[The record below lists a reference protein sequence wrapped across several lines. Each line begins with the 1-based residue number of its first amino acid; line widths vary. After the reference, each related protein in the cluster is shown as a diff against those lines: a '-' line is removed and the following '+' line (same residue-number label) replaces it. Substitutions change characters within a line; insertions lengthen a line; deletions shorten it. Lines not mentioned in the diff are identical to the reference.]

1 MSIREAKI
9 YPLDALQDNADA
21 DPIRPDAASTLD
33 ELFRERV
40 RRNPEKVAYS
50 QYDQS
55 ANHWYGLTWSQI
67 ATQVERW
74 QIAIKDLGIK
84 KGDRVA
90 ICYKNS
96 IEWVVFDQAA
106 LRLGLVV
113 VPLYTADR
121 AENMAYVLADS
132 GAKLVVFESQQQ
144 WDEVA
149 QTDDDLSAINHVL
162 VFNGSASEGKVRIIS
177 EWLPEQGKRLER
189 GINQADDL
197 ASIVYTSGT
206 TGKPKGVM
214 LSHKNMLSNAYAG
227 MRSVVVLPSDRL
239 LSFLPLSHTLER
251 TVGYY
256 GSIVGGASVTFN
268 RSIAELA
275 QDLSEVQP
283 TILVSVPRIF
293 ERVHNQIYQGLS
305 TVSVIKKHIF
315 KRSIKTG
322 WHAFEY
328 AQGRSGWHPRLL
340 LKKVLDRIVAQPIR
354 DRLGG
359 QLKFAVVGGAPLSPE
374 VAKTFTALGMPLLQG
389 YGLTE
394 SSPIVSV
401 NTINENK
408 PDSIGLPLRGVEVK
422 LMDNDEL
429 YIRGENVM
437 LGYWNLPEATAKTMD
452 QDWLKSGDRASIDD
466 DGFIRII
473 GRIKDILVLANGEKV
488 PPPDI
493 EAAISR
499 DTLFEQVMVV
509 GEGKAYL
516 SALVVLNPELWRACC
531 IESGLD
537 PEKLN
542 STDAQ
547 KVLLQKIGSQMND
560 FPGYA
565 RIRAVHASLDEW
577 TIESGLLTP
586 TLKIKRPK
594 VLAKFSEQVDGLYSG
609 HGVHG
614 S

>member
-1 MSIREAKI
+1 M
-9 YPLDALQDNADA
+9 
-21 DPIRPDAASTLD
+21 
-33 ELFRERV
+33 
-40 RRNPEKVAYS
+40 
-50 QYDQS
+50 
-55 ANHWYGLTWSQI
+55 
-67 ATQVERW
+67 
-74 QIAIKDLGIK
+74 
-84 KGDRVA
+84 
-90 ICYKNS
+90 
-96 IEWVVFDQAA
+96 
-106 LRLGLVV
+106 
-113 VPLYTADR
+113 
-121 AENMAYVLADS
+121 
-132 GAKLVVFESQQQ
+132 
-144 WDEVA
+144 
-149 QTDDDLSAINHVL
+149 
-162 VFNGSASEGKVRIIS
+162 
-177 EWLPEQGKRLER
+177 
-189 GINQADDL
+189 
-197 ASIVYTSGT
+197 
-206 TGKPKGVM
+206 
-214 LSHKNMLSNAYAG
+214 
-227 MRSVVVLPSDRL
+227 
-239 LSFLPLSHTLER
+239 
-251 TVGYY
+251 
-256 GSIVGGASVTFN
+256 
-268 RSIAELA
+268 
-275 QDLSEVQP
+275 
-283 TILVSVPRIF
+283 PRIF